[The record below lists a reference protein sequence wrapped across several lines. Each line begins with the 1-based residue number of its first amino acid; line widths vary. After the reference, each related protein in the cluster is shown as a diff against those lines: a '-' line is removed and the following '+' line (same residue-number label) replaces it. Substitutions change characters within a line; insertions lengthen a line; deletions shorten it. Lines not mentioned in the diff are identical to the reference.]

1 MSAPET
7 PEGFT
12 VPLHR
17 ALVEPVLL
25 AGAPRGLAIMIA
37 TVAAALGLG
46 MQMWIAGLVT
56 WLVGHSVAAV
66 ATRRD
71 SQIVAVL
78 IRHAR
83 QSGFWAC

>member
-1 MSAPET
+1 MSMPSN
-7 PEGFT
+7 PDGFA

-25 AGAPRGLAIMIA
+25 AGVPRGLAIMIA
-37 TVAAALGLG
+37 TLAAALGLG
-46 MQMWIAGLVT
+46 MQMWISGLAT
-56 WLVGHSVAAV
+56 WLLGHSIAAM

-71 SQIVAVL
+71 SQIVSVL

-83 QSGFWAC
+83 QSGYWAC